1 MPLGCPVSAPIHLS
15 EKVYFFTP
23 IVNVGSHEDL
33 VNVISRTEGEE
44 LTKCIRESKGD
55 ITGF

>member
-1 MPLGCPVSAPIHLS
+1 MSAPIHLS

-33 VNVISRTEGEE
+33 VNVISRTEGDY
-44 LTKCIRESKGD
+44 LIKGIGVRREV